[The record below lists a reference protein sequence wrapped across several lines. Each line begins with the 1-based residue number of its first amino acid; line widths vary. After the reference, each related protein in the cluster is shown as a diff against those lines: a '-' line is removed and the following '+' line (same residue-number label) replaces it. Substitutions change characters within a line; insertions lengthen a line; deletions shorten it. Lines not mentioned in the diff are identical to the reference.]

1 MTDSDFNLIPAVE
14 SLQNVPSLTPAKQ
27 REQRKRQ
34 PNRSPRQ
41 REPGREQP
49 GDSREKPASDRDDT
63 HSIDYCA

>member
-1 MTDSDFNLIPAVE
+1 MTDSDFNIIQAVE

-34 PNRSPRQ
+34 SNKSPQ
-41 REPGREQP
+41 PREPGREQSS
-49 GDSREKPASDRDDT
+49 DNQEKPTSGRDDT